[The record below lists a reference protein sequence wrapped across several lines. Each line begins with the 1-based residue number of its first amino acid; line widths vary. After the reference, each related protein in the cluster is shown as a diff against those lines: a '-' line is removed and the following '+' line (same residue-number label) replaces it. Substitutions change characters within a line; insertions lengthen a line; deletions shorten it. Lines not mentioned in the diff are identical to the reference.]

1 MDKNEIKKL
10 AVDCGFKLTEK
21 KDGSLDLDE
30 YVYVFSERLMK
41 YVYESV
47 TEGILEAVAELHE
60 TLKSEKEEV
69 KEWKLN

>member
-21 KDGSLDLDE
+21 NDGSLDLDE

-47 TEGILEAVAELHE
+47 TEGILEAVTELHE

-69 KEWKLN
+69 KEWKLS